1 MARVVV
7 FASLAAVIGGAFGLA
22 VLNQY
27 RSRRKPYQAIWG
39 AALIMFG
46 IAALCEAIGLAAGWS
61 VGDYKAYYLFGALLN
76 VGWLAVGEV
85 YLLAPGRW
93 GRGAVIVMAIITAV
107 SVVRVLIAAADPG
120 QLHNQFPDDRKTLDV
135 PAVLPAVTN
144 SLASVI
150 LIFGAAWSAW
160 KAYRRTAPW
169 GLVGGLVLI
178 AAGAFVVAAFHG
190 GAVVGHAPALRPI
203 SEAVGIAIMFAGYLV
218 LEAERPTLRTQ
229 TADA

>member
-1 MARVVV
+1 MAPVVV
-7 FASLAAVIGGAFGLA
+7 FAAIAAVIGVAFGLA

-27 RSRRKPYQAIWG
+27 RSRRKPYQAVWG
-39 AALIMFG
+39 AALLMFG

-61 VGDYKAYYLFGALLN
+61 AGDYKAYYLFGALLN

-85 YLLAPGRW
+85 YLLAPRAGGR
-93 GRGAVIVMAIITAV
+93 AAAIVMLVVTVI
-107 SVVRVLIAAADPG
+107 SVVVVVAAGANAA
-120 QLHNQFPDDRKTLDV
+120 QLRAQFPDDRKTLDV

-150 LIFGAAWSAW
+150 LVLGAAWSAW
-160 KAYRRTAPW
+160 KAYRRTAPA
-169 GLVGGLVLI
+169 GLVAGTVLI
-178 AAGAFVVAAFHG
+178 AAGAFVIAAFHG

-218 LEAERPTLRTQ
+218 LEAERPTFQPRT
-229 TADA
+229 A

>member
-7 FASLAAVIGGAFGLA
+7 FAALAALVGGAFGLA

-27 RSRRKPYQAIWG
+27 RSRRKPYQAVWG

-61 VGDYKAYYLFGALLN
+61 AGDYKAYYLFGALLN
-76 VGWLAVGEV
+76 VGWLAVGEI
-85 YLLAPGRW
+85 YLLARGRPVQA
-93 GRGAVIVMAIITAV
+93 AVAVMAIITVV
-107 SVVRVLIAAADPG
+107 SVIRVVVATADPA

-135 PAVLPAVTN
+135 PAALPAVTN
-144 SLASVI
+144 SLASAVLI
-150 LIFGAAWSAW
+150 LGALWSAW

-169 GLVGGLVLI
+169 GMVAGLALI
-178 AAGAFVVAAFHG
+178 AVGAFVVAAFHG

-203 SEAVGIAIMFAGYLV
+203 SEAIGIAIMFGGYLV
-218 LEAERPTLRTQ
+218 LESERPVLRTA
-229 TADA
+229 TAT

>member
-1 MARVVV
+1 MAAVVV
-7 FASLAAVIGGAFGLA
+7 FAALAAVVGGAFGLV

-27 RSRRKPYQAIWG
+27 RDRRKPYQAIWG
-39 AALIMFG
+39 AALLMFG

-61 VGDYKAYYLFGALLN
+61 AGDYKAYYLFGALLN

-85 YLLAPGRW
+85 YLLAPGRA
-93 GRGAVIVMAIITAV
+93 GRGAVAAMAIITAV
-107 SVVRVLIAAADPG
+107 SIIRVVIATADAG

-150 LIFGAAWSAW
+150 LVAGPLWSAW

-169 GLVGGLVLI
+169 GMVGGLALI

-203 SEAVGIAIMFAGYLV
+203 SEAIGIAIMFGGYLV
-218 LEAERPTLRTQ
+218 LEAERPVLRTSP
-229 TADA
+229 AA